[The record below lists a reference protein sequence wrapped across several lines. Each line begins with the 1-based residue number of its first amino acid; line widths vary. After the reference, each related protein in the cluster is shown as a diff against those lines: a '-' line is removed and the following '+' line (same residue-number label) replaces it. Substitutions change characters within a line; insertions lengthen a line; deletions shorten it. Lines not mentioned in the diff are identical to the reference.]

1 MENTQPAT
9 KTNPLSKYFR
19 QPAIHM
25 KLPSNGQY
33 WPEGSLNLPV
43 TGEIPVYPMTA
54 RDEITLRTPD
64 ALMNGS
70 SIAEIVQSCCPSIVD
85 AWKMPSIDIDAV
97 LIGIR
102 IASYKNDMDVDSLC
116 PHCNAENNN
125 TVDLQQVLSNITTP
139 DYSQKIEV
147 GELKIKI
154 CPQQFFNIN
163 KKNVITFEENR
174 IMNSLNDES
183 LDLEVKANQINRSM
197 GVLVDIGLDIVTSST
212 EYIELDDGA
221 RVTKPEH
228 IREFYENTDG
238 KITKLVQE
246 RLAELNREGA
256 IKAPRIAC
264 TSCAKEFQLPLE
276 FDYSNFFGIGS

>member
-1 MENTQPAT
+1 MENTQSAA
-9 KTNPLSKYFR
+9 KANPLAKYFR

-33 WPEGSLNLPV
+33 WPDGSLNLPV

-70 SIAEIVQSCCPSIVD
+70 SIVEIVHSCCPSIVD
-85 AWKMPSIDIDAV
+85 PWKMPSIDIDAI

-116 PHCNAENNN
+116 PHCNSENNN
-125 TVDLQQVLSNITTP
+125 TVDLQQVLNNIVTP

-147 GELKIKI
+147 GDLKIKI

-163 KKNVITFEENR
+163 KKNVVTFEENR

-183 LDLEVKANQINRSM
+183 LDLEVKATQINRSM

-212 EYIELDDGA
+212 EYIELDDGS
-221 RVTKPEH
+221 RVAKPEH

-264 TSCAKEFQLPLE
+264 TSCTKEFQLPLE

>member
-163 KKNVITFEENR
+163 KKNVVTFEENR

-264 TSCAKEFQLPLE
+264 TSCPKEFQLPLE

>member
-1 MENTQPAT
+1 MENTQSAA
-9 KTNPLSKYFR
+9 KANPLAKYFR

-33 WPEGSLNLPV
+33 WPDGSLNLPV

-70 SIAEIVQSCCPSIVD
+70 SIVEIVHSCCPSIVD
-85 AWKMPSIDIDAV
+85 PWKMPSIDIDAV

-116 PHCNAENNN
+116 PHCNSENNN
-125 TVDLQQVLSNITTP
+125 TVDLQQVLNNIVTP

-147 GELKIKI
+147 GDLKIKI

-163 KKNVITFEENR
+163 KKNVVTFEENR

-183 LDLEVKANQINRSM
+183 LDLEVKATQINRSM

-212 EYIELDDGA
+212 EYIELDDGS
-221 RVTKPEH
+221 RVAKPEH

-264 TSCAKEFQLPLE
+264 TSCTKEFQLPLE